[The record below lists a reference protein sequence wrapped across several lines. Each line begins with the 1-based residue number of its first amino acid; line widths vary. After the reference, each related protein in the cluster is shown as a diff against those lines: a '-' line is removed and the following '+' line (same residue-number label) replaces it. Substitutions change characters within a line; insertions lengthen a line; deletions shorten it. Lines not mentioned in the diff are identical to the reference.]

1 MTLIKYCEDGIR
13 HVDYWSVLKVINDH
27 EVTYRLLSS
36 TVDDDVFDRW
46 RLNSGIV
53 NFTLEQGVVDFH
65 GYSGSVYRCRLNDEM
80 LNPIM
85 ASMLTQ
91 WQDRFENPNYSIRAI
106 GFDQFVTEWE
116 THKPKWN

>member
-1 MTLIKYCEDGIR
+1 MTLIKYYEDGIR
-13 HVDYWSVLKVINDH
+13 YVDYWSVLKVINDH

-36 TVDDDVFDRW
+36 TDDDVFDRW

-65 GYSGSVYRCRLNDEM
+65 GYSGSVYRCRLKDEM

-106 GFDQFVTEWE
+106 DFDQFVTEWE
-116 THKPKWN
+116 TQKPKWN

>member
-36 TVDDDVFDRW
+36 TDDDVFDRW

-65 GYSGSVYRCRLNDEM
+65 GYSGSVYRCRLKDEM

-116 THKPKWN
+116 TYKLKWN